1 MKTNEELLDD
11 QKFIDFEAN
20 LLNALDM
27 AIEPRHKLIIFDHT
41 TSNTGI
47 NLPIK
52 KMSKICKKYGGK
64 IVIDGAVHT
73 HLSDNNDLCAE
84 CTCLLQGLQKSLPPW
99 LHYCLMRGQR
109 W

>member
-41 TSNTGI
+41 TSNTTK
-47 NLPIK
+47 N
-52 KMSKICKKYGGK
+52 
-64 IVIDGAVHT
+64 
-73 HLSDNNDLCAE
+73 
-84 CTCLLQGLQKSLPPW
+84 
-99 LHYCLMRGQR
+99 
-109 W
+109 